1 MIKEKFQAY
10 ETVRE
15 SGLTNMLD
23 VRNVIELA
31 EDLTDTELTRDEVLD
46 IIENYTA
53 YKETY
58 S

>member
-1 MIKEKFQAY
+1 MH
-10 ETVRE
+10 
-15 SGLTNMLD
+15 D

-31 EDLTDTELTRDEVLD
+31 EDLTDTELARDEVLD

-53 YKETY
+53 YKAMY